1 MIFIKKS
8 GNRLAEFYEEGLL
21 KQTTSPP
28 SYQTSLQFIV
38 FLFIVVSSMENA
50 LLQKAL
56 KTTNAEIY
64 ENEDFLEL
72 SDRFNCRSRV
82 HPLNVYG
89 VIFELA

>member
-1 MIFIKKS
+1 
-8 GNRLAEFYEEGLL
+8 
-21 KQTTSPP
+21 
-28 SYQTSLQFIV
+28 
-38 FLFIVVSSMENA
+38 MENA

-82 HPLNVYG
+82 HPLTVYG